1 MSRNPGNGLG
11 VWTYGG
17 WNAFVS
23 AGPILMSSRAATK
36 LVRADS
42 GALPPEDV
50 VFGVSPAMQDVRQK
64 AFKICR
70 TNVPVL
76 LTGEGGTGK
85 EILARWLHAQS
96 AFQAGEFVKVNCAA
110 IPGSLLESELFGHEK
125 GAFTGAH
132 IARPGR
138 VERAHQGTLFLDEIA
153 DLDSALQSKLLH
165 FLQDGC
171 FSRLGDQSE
180 RMVDA
185 RVMCA
190 TSRRLEEEIAAG
202 RFRADLYY
210 RINVLKIEMPRLVE
224 RREDVPYL
232 AEYFRQLHMQQ
243 FNKEC
248 EPFGPELTGYLQN
261 LTWPGN
267 LRELSNCIA
276 RYIVIGPESLA
287 QREPAR
293 ARPATYLPP
302 AATGERVPLKK
313 LTKEAIREM
322 ERNAIVE
329 ALRANHWNRRKAA
342 QALKISYRAM
352 IYKIRDAGLIVRRP
366 AVRKTETVASQ
377 S

>member
-1 MSRNPGNGLG
+1 
-11 VWTYGG
+11 
-17 WNAFVS
+17 
-23 AGPILMSSRAATK
+23 MSSRAATK
-36 LVRADS
+36 LVKADA
-42 GALPPEDV
+42 GVLPPEDV
-50 VFGVSPAMQDVRQK
+50 VFGISAAMREIRQK
-64 AFKICR
+64 AFKIGR

-76 LTGEGGTGK
+76 FVGDGGTGK
-85 EILARWLHAQS
+85 EVLARWLHVNS
-96 AFQAGEFVKVNCAA
+96 AFAGGEFVKVNCAA

-125 GAFTGAH
+125 GAYTGAH

-138 VERAHQGTLFLDEIA
+138 VERAHLGTLFLDEIG

-180 RMVDA
+180 RAVDT

-190 TSRRLEEEIAAG
+190 TSRRLEDEIAAG

-210 RINVLKIEMPRLVE
+210 RINVLKIEMPRLTQ
-224 RREDVPYL
+224 RREDIPRLVVH
-232 AEYFRQLHMQQ
+232 FRQLHMQH

-248 EPFGPELTGYLQN
+248 EPFGPELIGYLQN

-267 LRELSNCIA
+267 LRELSNCVA

-287 QREPAR
+287 QREPL
-293 ARPATYLPP
+293 RPRPP
-302 AATGERVPLKK
+302 AYSPLATNGEPVPLKI

-366 AVRKTETVASQ
+366 AARKPETLASQ

>member
-1 MSRNPGNGLG
+1 MTSEC
-11 VWTYGG
+11 
-17 WNAFVS
+17 
-23 AGPILMSSRAATK
+23 GPMADGMLCIRRSYSMSSRAATK

-50 VFGVSPAMQDVRQK
+50 VFGVSAAMQDVRQK

-180 RMVDA
+180 RMVDT

-190 TSRRLEEEIAAG
+190 TSRRLDDEIAAG

-210 RINVLKIEMPRLVE
+210 RINVLKIGMPRLIE

-243 FNKEC
+243 FSKEC
-248 EPFGPELTGYLQN
+248 EPFGPELLGYLQN

-293 ARPATYLPP
+293 ARPAVYSP
-302 AATGERVPLKK
+302 ATATGERVPLKK
-313 LTKEAIREM
+313 LTREAIREM

-366 AVRKTETVASQ
+366 AVRKTEPVASQ

>member
-1 MSRNPGNGLG
+1 
-11 VWTYGG
+11 
-17 WNAFVS
+17 
-23 AGPILMSSRAATK
+23 MSSRAATK
-36 LVRADS
+36 LARVDVNT
-42 GALPPEDV
+42 LPPEET
-50 VFGVSPAMQDVRQK
+50 VFGLSPAMREVRLK
-64 AFKICR
+64 ALKVCR

-76 LTGEGGTGK
+76 LVGDGGTGK
-85 EILARWLHAQS
+85 EVLARWLHANS
-96 AFQAGEFVKVNCAA
+96 MFAAGEFVKVNCAA

-153 DLDSALQSKLLH
+153 ELNSGLQSKLLH
-165 FLQDGC
+165 FLQDGF
-171 FSRLGDQSE
+171 FSRLGDQTE
-180 RMVDA
+180 RMVET

-190 TSRRLEEEIAAG
+190 TSRRLEDEIAAG

-210 RINVLKIEMPRLVE
+210 RINVLKIEMPRLTQ
-224 RREDVPYL
+224 RREDIPQL
-232 AEYFRQLHMQQ
+232 AEYFRQLHTLQ
-243 FNKEC
+243 FDKAC
-248 EPFGPELTGYLQN
+248 EPFGPELIGYLQN

-276 RYIVIGPESLA
+276 RYIVIGAESLA

-293 ARPATYLPP
+293 PRPIAYSPS
-302 AATGERVPLKK
+302 AAAGEPVPLKK

-366 AVRKTETVASQ
+366 TTRKSEPLASQ